1 MMWIMFVIKSKNSLD
16 TLNNIKTAFL
26 TEMGF
31 EGKIP
36 SNHPNARTEFAW
48 MYALNA
54 DHFNIR
60 NLSNIKNYDNVFIII
75 PKGEVYLNAVG
86 SKLIQ
91 KPNPI
96 SYILSAPSS
105 QLLRNNNCKKIYY
118 IQEGPT
124 WLFNDYNM
132 VDQINFYNQLN
143 SFDGI
148 FAHNE
153 HDAKFYKGL
162 FPGKKVEVI
171 RSLLIEDLIKNISP
185 KTEEKVIIG
194 GNFAHWYGG
203 FQSYII
209 AQSFD
214 LPVWVQDSHCK
225 REGEDQLPNLNHFPR
240 LIWVDWMKELSKFK
254 YAVHLMPTIAA
265 GTFSLNC
272 AYFGIPC
279 IGNKKVDTQKLCHP
293 DLSVDVEDVEKAR
306 ILADKLKED
315 KEFYLHCVNI
325 SKENYRKYYDID
337 KFKKELI
344 L

>member
-1 MMWIMFVIKSKNSLD
+1 LD
-16 TLNNIKTAFL
+16 TLNNIKVAFL

-36 SNHPNARTEFAW
+36 PNHPNARTEFAW
-48 MYALNA
+48 MHALNA

-60 NLSNIKNYDNVFIII
+60 NYTKVKDYDVVFLIL

-86 SKLIQ
+86 VQMQDKV
-91 KPNPI
+91 NPI
-96 SYILSAPSS
+96 SDILSLSLTRELKS
-105 QLLRNNNCKKIYY
+105 NNCKKVYY

-124 WLFNDYNM
+124 WLFNDYNI
-132 VDQINFYNQLN
+132 VDQINFYNQLG

-153 HDAKFYKGL
+153 HDTKFYKGL

-171 RSLLIEDLIKNISP
+171 KSLLIEDLIKDIAP
-185 KTEEKVIIG
+185 ETEDKAIIG

-203 FQSYII
+203 FQSYMV
-209 AQSFD
+209 AQSFES
-214 LPVWVQDSHCK
+214 PIWAQDSHCK
-225 REGEDQLPNLNHFPR
+225 RPNEDKLSNLNHFPR
-240 LIWVDWMKELSKFK
+240 LMWIDWMKELSKFK

-279 IGNKKVDTQKLCHP
+279 IGNEKVDTQRILFP
-293 DLSVDVEDVEKAR
+293 ELSVDVEDVEKAR
-306 ILADKLKED
+306 KLAIRLKNDLDFYKTCSILA
-315 KEFYLHCVNI
+315 
-325 SKENYRKYYDID
+325 KENYKKYYAI
-337 KFKKELI
+337 ETWREGINL
-344 L
+344 